1 MLSKEEKQAIDFLIN
16 KRGEVYRLM
25 RFEDTN
31 NYILAKKEF
40 NNYCI
45 IEELIS
51 NLQKENEELKQEN
64 ERLKDFSNNLYIDDY
79 IEDYIPKIKIKDLI
93 EKLKQNLNSDNN
105 IKIYTLKD
113 SYELQINVLQE
124 LLESGDENECKK

>member
-1 MLSKEEKQAIDFLIN
+1 MLSEEEKQAIDFLIN

-79 IEDYIPKIKIKDLI
+79 IEDYIQKIKIKDLI

-124 LLESGDENECKK
+124 LLESGDINE

>member
-64 ERLKDFSNNLYIDDY
+64 ERLKDFSNNLYIDNY

>member
-79 IEDYIPKIKIKDLI
+79 IDDYIPKIKIKDLI

-124 LLESGDENECKK
+124 LLESSDINE

>member
-1 MLSKEEKQAIDFLIN
+1 MLSEEEKQAIDFLIN

-51 NLQKENEELKQEN
+51 NS
-64 ERLKDFSNNLYIDDY
+64 R
-79 IEDYIPKIKIKDLI
+79 
-93 EKLKQNLNSDNN
+93 
-105 IKIYTLKD
+105 TLL
-113 SYELQINVLQE
+113 SLATNGLH
-124 LLESGDENECKK
+124 SPRA

>member
-1 MLSKEEKQAIDFLIN
+1 MLSEEEKQAIDFLIN

-79 IEDYIPKIKIKDLI
+79 IDDYIPKIKIKDLI

-113 SYELQINVLQE
+113 SYELQISVLQE
-124 LLESGDENECKK
+124 LLESSDKNG